1 MITQAFKI
9 GDRVKPTSGPYRRTE
24 FVVAGMEGDRISVEA
39 GKLKLAFPSKLLK
52 PAPKPKNKALVNRHT
67 PFAVMDEP
75 KTTHSPPLD
84 SLETPETIEASLLSP
99 RIDAELKVGDRVTF
113 QAYWWG
119 GMREFEGE
127 VVKLNKPKG
136 TAIVRYEVPVED
148 GKPLLTREL
157 QSTIGFFEHAKNP
170 ELESDSGGARAD
182 NLPVLSEADW
192 LRAEI
197 AAIKAEGTL
206 APDNCWVD
214 WKPQLGGFK
223 QVVWRSQSAIF
234 TAIRGGGLV
243 KSSYIGKEGSPEHSF
258 ALSAIA
264 RRNQVQ
270 KLEKRLRKLEKN
282 ANN

>member
-84 SLETPETIEASLLSP
+84 SLETPETIETSLPSP

-127 VVKLNKPKG
+127 VVKLNEPKG
-136 TAIVRYEVPVED
+136 TAIVRHEIPVEE
-148 GKPLLTREL
+148 GKPSSTREL
-157 QSTIGFFEHAKNP
+157 QSTIGVFALAKNP
-170 ELESDSGGARAD
+170 ELESDPSATLSTSSGGIAFDTVPAGCWIERKVHAGGWT
-182 NLPVLSEADW
+182 EAVFKSRTAIFPAKRGGGMAKSRYIGKW
-192 LRAEI
+192 GSPAHS
-197 AAIKAEGTL
+197 AAIKAV
-206 APDNCWVD
+206 A
-214 WKPQLGGFK
+214 K
-223 QVVWRSQSAIF
+223 
-234 TAIRGGGLV
+234 
-243 KSSYIGKEGSPEHSF
+243 
-258 ALSAIA
+258 
-264 RRNQVQ
+264 RNQARVQ
-270 KLEKRLRKLEKN
+270 RG
-282 ANN
+282 